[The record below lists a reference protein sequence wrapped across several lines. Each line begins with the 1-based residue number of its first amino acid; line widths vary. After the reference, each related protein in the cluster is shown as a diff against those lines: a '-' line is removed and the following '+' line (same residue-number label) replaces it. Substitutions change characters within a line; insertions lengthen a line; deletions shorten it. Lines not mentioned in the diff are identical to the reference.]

1 MKTKNQKGFTLIE
14 LMITVAIV
22 GILAAFALP
31 AYQDYVLRSQVSE
44 AYLLMEQV
52 KAEIQEQYANDG
64 NLADI
69 MAQGGV
75 GLRNNTMPING
86 KYSSV
91 WTIQDG
97 AIMAQMNGPDA
108 SKKFNYD
115 WVILKPVESGSG
127 TLTWTSPSY
136 GGFPKRWLPS
146 SCQNDS

>member
-97 AIMAQMNGPDA
+97 AIMAQMNW
-108 SKKFNYD
+108 S
-115 WVILKPVESGSG
+115 
-127 TLTWTSPSY
+127 
-136 GGFPKRWLPS
+136 
-146 SCQNDS
+146 